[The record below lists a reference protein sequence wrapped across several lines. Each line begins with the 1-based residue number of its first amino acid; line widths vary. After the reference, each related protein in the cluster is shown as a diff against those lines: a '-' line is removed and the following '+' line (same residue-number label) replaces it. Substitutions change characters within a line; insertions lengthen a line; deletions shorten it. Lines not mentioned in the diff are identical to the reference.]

1 MKEQNMGG
9 EILKG
14 KIKRKQIAGMNLI
27 YKWHTFEYF
36 LDAMEELG
44 FESIFLWGGPPH
56 FDCDYLSYPKCGRI
70 QKAVRHH
77 GLEITGFLV
86 TGSNYRYQI
95 ATEEPDQ
102 REHVF
107 NYFRNGI
114 LACEELGSPCIS
126 MNSGWGYQDHDR
138 EEAFKRSRDMISRLC
153 EEARKHHVRIVLE
166 SLKSC
171 ETNLVVTMEDMKR
184 MEREVNHPA
193 FSIMADTGAIGYNKE
208 RLEDWFDCFGKQI
221 RSIHFVDGMHLTWG
235 DGKSGLDDMIKSI
248 ITHEYQGCLALET
261 SGSAYLP
268 DPIEA
273 DRKAM
278 RILSPFL
285 E

>member
-1 MKEQNMGG
+1 
-9 EILKG
+9 
-14 KIKRKQIAGMNLI
+14 
-27 YKWHTFEYF
+27 
-36 LDAMEELG
+36 
-44 FESIFLWGGPPH
+44 
-56 FDCDYLSYPKCGRI
+56 
-70 QKAVRHH
+70 
-77 GLEITGFLV
+77 
-86 TGSNYRYQI
+86 
-95 ATEEPDQ
+95 
-102 REHVF
+102 
-107 NYFRNGI
+107 
-114 LACEELGSPCIS
+114 
-126 MNSGWGYQDHDR
+126 
-138 EEAFKRSRDMISRLC
+138 
-153 EEARKHHVRIVLE
+153 
-166 SLKSC
+166 
-171 ETNLVVTMEDMKR
+171 
-184 MEREVNHPA
+184 
-193 FSIMADTGAIGYNKE
+193 MADTGAIGYNKE